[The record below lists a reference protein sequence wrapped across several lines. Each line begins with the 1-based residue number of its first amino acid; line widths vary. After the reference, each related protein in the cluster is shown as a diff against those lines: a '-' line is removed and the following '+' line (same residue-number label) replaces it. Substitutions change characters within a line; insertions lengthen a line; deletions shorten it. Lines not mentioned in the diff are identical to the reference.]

1 MKTRLYTRKRALISS
16 VAMLL
21 VAMIALGTATFAW
34 FTSRPDANAQ
44 GLVIRATAANG
55 LVILTES
62 HENYITRP
70 KAQGGLDRPV
80 ASSDWT
86 HDDFLKYSP
95 TAGESGTP
103 GSIQTPEKLDATS
116 FNLGAANDVFSK
128 GFRVDAEKDNSY
140 AAKKDATVNG
150 NIAAGFFQETIKC
163 KVTGAIDATKTYKV
177 KVRSLTATKKD
188 RTGLDDET
196 EFTDLQNSLRIALE
210 YKKAGAANYAMVG
223 VYTLKSDGSSNKY
236 VAKAGAYGTTGT
248 LSADNYTFN
257 ANTTLANQVID
268 TVGTDGTDVFRL
280 TVYLDGE
287 DAGCKTSNYVAADLI
302 SDVKLDLIVDVQDK
316 T

>member
-62 HENYITRP
+62 HEDYITRP
-70 KAQGGLDRPV
+70 AANGGLNRPV

-86 HDDFLKYSP
+86 HDDFLRYGP
-95 TAGESGTP
+95 TAGTGNVP
-103 GSIQTPEKLDATS
+103 GSIQDPVKLDATS

-128 GFRVDAEKDNSY
+128 GFRVDAENDNSH
-140 AAKKDATVNG
+140 AAKTDATVNG
-150 NIAAGFFQETIKC
+150 NITSGFYQETIKC

-177 KVRSLTATKKD
+177 KVTSLTATKKT

-210 YKKAGAANYAMVG
+210 YKKADAANYAMVG
-223 VYTLKSDGSSNKY
+223 VYTLKTDGSSNKY
-236 VAKAGAYGTTGT
+236 VAQAGTYGTTGT
-248 LSADNYTFN
+248 LSTENYPFS
-257 ANTTLANQVID
+257 ANTTLADQVID
-268 TVGTDGTDVFRL
+268 TVGTTGTDVFRL

-302 SDVKLDLIVDVQDK
+302 SDVTLNLIVDVQ
-316 T
+316 

>member
-34 FTSRPDANAQ
+34 FTSRPDANAT
-44 GLVIRATAANG
+44 GLVVRATAANG
-55 LVILTES
+55 LVILTQS
-62 HENYITRP
+62 HEAYLT
-70 KAQGGLDRPV
+70 KDGGSV

-86 HDDFLKYSP
+86 HDDFLNYGP
-95 TAGESGTP
+95 TAGENNKP
-103 GSIQTPEKLDATS
+103 GSIKDPIKLDATS
-116 FNLGAANDVFSK
+116 FNLGATDDVFSK
-128 GFRVDAEKDNSY
+128 GFRVDAENDDNY
-140 AAKKDATVNG
+140 AAKSDATVNG
-150 NIAAGFFQETIKC
+150 NITSGFFQETIKC

-177 KVRSLTATKKD
+177 KVTSLTATKKT
-188 RTGLDDET
+188 RAGDDAT

-236 VAKAGAYGTTGT
+236 VAQAGTYGSAGT
-248 LSADNYTFN
+248 LSAENHDFD

-268 TVGTDGTDVFRL
+268 TVGTTGTDVFRL

-302 SDVKLDLIVDVQDK
+302 SDVTLNLIVDVQ
-316 T
+316 

>member
-34 FTSRPDANAQ
+34 FTSRPDANAT
-44 GLVIRATAANG
+44 GLVVRATAANG

-62 HENYITRP
+62 HENYITRAV
-70 KAQGGLDRPV
+70 AQGGENRAV
-80 ASSDWT
+80 TSSDWT

-95 TAGESGTP
+95 TAGENGAP

-128 GFRVDAEKDNSY
+128 GFRVDAEKDDDHK
-140 AAKKDATVNG
+140 AKSTTVVSG
-150 NIAAGFFQETIKC
+150 NIEAGFYQETIRC
-163 KVTGAIDATKTYKV
+163 KVTGAIDTSKDYKV
-177 KVRSLTATKKD
+177 KVTSLTAVKKT
-188 RTGLDDET
+188 RTGDDAT
-196 EFTDLQNSLRIALE
+196 EFAALQNSLRLALE
-210 YKKAGAANYAMVG
+210 YKKSTDSNFTTVG
-223 VYTLKSDGSSNKY
+223 VYSLKTGGSSNKY
-236 VAKAGAYGTTGT
+236 VLTNAAYGAEGT
-248 LSADNYTFN
+248 LSATNYNFPI
-257 ANTTLANQVID
+257 NTSLSNEVVGA
-268 TVGTDGTDVFRL
+268 VGTDGNDTFRL
-280 TVYLDGE
+280 TIYLDGE

-302 SDVKLDLIVDVQDK
+302 SDVKLDLALDVQDK